1 MVKVSVLVAVY
12 NTAAYLRQCLDSLV
26 GQTLREIQVIC
37 VDDASTDESWDILQE
52 YAAKDER
59 IEVLHLEKNGGQAK
73 ARNIALQRV
82 KGTYVCF
89 LDSDDWFA
97 ADSLERIVAKFESDE
112 EIDSV
117 LFRCRYC
124 EENGEEHDYAM
135 PHFEVMTGKDA
146 FVKSLTWAIHG
157 VYAVRADIHKRF
169 PYDDSC
175 HSYSDDNTTRIHY
188 LSSRKVAN
196 SDAHY
201 FYRQHA
207 SSVTHQV
214 SLRRFDCL
222 KANLSMK
229 RQLES
234 LHVEDSLLDM
244 YENVRWLTLVAMCL
258 FAQENAESLGKT
270 HLDAALQ
277 LIREIRAGIEVQRLY
292 RKNRCKLGYV
302 PFLLPFGLDRLGW
315 KLFWAQ
321 ERVYF
326 WIRKRLNRLPQ

>member
-1 MVKVSVLVAVY
+1 MIKVSVLVAVY
-12 NTAAYLRQCLDSLV
+12 NTAAYLRQCLDSLL

-37 VDDASTDESWDILQE
+37 VDDASTDGSWDILQE

-59 IEVLHLEKNGGQAK
+59 IEVLRLETNGGQAK
-73 ARNIALQRV
+73 ARNIALQRA
-82 KGTYVCF
+82 KGAYVCF

-97 ADSLERIVAKFESDE
+97 ADSLERIVATFESDE
-112 EIDSV
+112 EVDSV

-124 EENGEEHDYAM
+124 EANGKEHDYAM
-135 PHFEVMTGKDA
+135 PHFEVMTGKEA
-146 FVKSLTWAIHG
+146 FVKSLTWSIHG
-157 VYAVRADIHKRF
+157 VYAVRADIHLRF

-175 HSYSDDNTTRIHY
+175 RSYSDDNTTRVHY
-188 LSSRKVAN
+188 LCSRKVAN
-196 SDAHY
+196 SDALY

-229 RQLES
+229 RQLEA
-234 LHVEDSLLDM
+234 LNVGENLLDL

-258 FAQENAESLGKT
+258 FAQKNAKALGKT
-270 HLDAALQ
+270 HLNAAMY
-277 LIREIRAGIEVQRLY
+277 LIREIREGIEPRRLD
-292 RKNRCKLGYV
+292 RKNRCKFGYV
-302 PFLLPFGLDRLGW
+302 PFLLPSGLKKLGW

-321 ERVYF
+321 ECVYF
-326 WIRKRLNRLPQ
+326 LIRKKLNRLPQ